1 MGLKKKVVR
10 TTQKWIEGML
20 MVLVGGLPT
29 LDWSSFGDVNAIGGD
44 DYGFAEADELI
55 LTPAS

>member
-1 MGLKKKVVR
+1 
-10 TTQKWIEGML
+10 ML